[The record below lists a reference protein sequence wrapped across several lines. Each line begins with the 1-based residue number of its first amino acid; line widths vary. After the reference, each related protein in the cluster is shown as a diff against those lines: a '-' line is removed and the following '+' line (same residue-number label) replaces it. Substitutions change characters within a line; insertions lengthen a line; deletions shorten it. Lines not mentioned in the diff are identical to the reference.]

1 MKGAIDVWCNP
12 FTPELGG
19 RVLNDPEIGAVVKWW
34 HAEER
39 YKGRSVEVM
48 LKEMDEL
55 GVEKIL
61 IPSFQQYSFMRKVP
75 IMNFTTEEIVELVNK
90 RPDRFVGLYG
100 VNPYKRMDAVREL
113 EKAVK
118 QYGFK
123 GAHIHTYGFGIP
135 IDAPDY
141 YPIYAKCVELGV
153 PVQMQ
158 VGHSAEAMPSE
169 MGRPIRLDNIALYFP
184 ELKIIGAHMGWP
196 WCEELIAI
204 SWKHANVYI
213 STSGHMPR
221 YWDKSVVNF
230 MNTRGVGKVMW
241 ATDHPVVTHREG
253 ITQINELGLKDVAKQ
268 QLLREAA
275 VKVYN
280 L

>member
-1 MKGAIDVWCNP
+1 
-12 FTPELGG
+12 
-19 RVLNDPEIGAVVKWW
+19 
-34 HAEER
+34 
-39 YKGRSVEVM
+39 
-48 LKEMDEL
+48 
-55 GVEKIL
+55 
-61 IPSFQQYSFMRKVP
+61 
-75 IMNFTTEEIVELVNK
+75 MNFTTEEIVELVNK

-241 ATDHPVVTHREG
+241 ATDHPVVTAREG
-253 ITQINELGLKDVAKQ
+253 ITQINELGLRDAAKQ
-268 QLLREAA
+268 QLLRETA

>member
-1 MKGAIDVWCNP
+1 
-12 FTPELGG
+12 
-19 RVLNDPEIGAVVKWW
+19 
-34 HAEER
+34 
-39 YKGRSVEVM
+39 
-48 LKEMDEL
+48 
-55 GVEKIL
+55 
-61 IPSFQQYSFMRKVP
+61 
-75 IMNFTTEEIVELVNK
+75 
-90 RPDRFVGLYG
+90 
-100 VNPYKRMDAVREL
+100 MDAVREL

-118 QYGFK
+118 EYGFK
-123 GAHIHTYGFGIP
+123 GAHIHPYGFGIP

-213 STSGHMPR
+213 STSAHMPR

-230 MNTRGVGKVMW
+230 INTRGVGKVMW
-241 ATDHPVVTHREG
+241 ATDHPVVSHREG
-253 ITQINELGLKDVAKQ
+253 ITQINELGLKDAAKQ
-268 QLLREAA
+268 QLLRETA

>member
-1 MKGAIDVWCNP
+1 MKGAIDVWVNP
-12 FTPELGG
+12 FLPELNKQ
-19 RVLNDPEIGAVVKWW
+19 VLEDPEIGAVIKWW

-39 YKGRSVEVM
+39 YRGRSVEAM
-48 LKEMDEL
+48 IKEMDEV

-61 IPSFQQYSFMRKVP
+61 MPSFQQYSFMRKVP
-75 IMNFTTEEIVELVNK
+75 IINYNPEDIYKLTK
-90 RPDRFVGLYG
+90 QRPGRFYGLYG
-100 VNPYKRMDAVREL
+100 VNPYKRMEAVREL

-118 QYGFK
+118 EWGFK

-153 PVQMQ
+153 PVEMQ

-184 ELKIIGAHMGWP
+184 ELKIVGAHTGWP
-196 WCEELIAI
+196 WVEELIALA
-204 SWKHANVYI
+204 WKHPNVYI

-221 YWDKSVVNF
+221 YWDKSLINF
-230 MNTRGVGKVMW
+230 MSTRGLGKVMW
-241 ATDHPVVTHREG
+241 ATDFPVVTPTEG
-253 ITQINELGLKDVAKQ
+253 ITQINELGLKDAAKQ
-268 QLLREAA
+268 QLLRETA
-275 VKVYN
+275 VKVFN